1 MTRNVTHF
9 EITEGTDFTQ
19 SFLYADSSTGLPI
32 DLSGFT
38 ADMKLKENMN
48 GTYDGYANGAFVL
61 ELSTTLTGITLG
73 GTSGLVTIS
82 FTADQTTGLVWN
94 RAVYNLVLT
103 TPQGKR
109 IPFMNGF
116 VTILSDTVA

>member
-19 SFLYADSSTGLPI
+19 SFLYVDLSTGLPI
-32 DLSGFT
+32 DLTDYT

-61 ELSTTLTGITLG
+61 ELSTTLGGIILG
-73 GTSGLVTIS
+73 GDTGLVTVM
-82 FTADQTTGLVWN
+82 FTAEQTTNVNWN

-103 TPQGKR
+103 SPQSKR